1 MTSKLKVEQI
11 AHTNNVSAMTI
22 DSTGRVNLPQL
33 IAFTAYVNDG
43 NGVDVTVGNKVPY
56 DATVINKG
64 NAYNT
69 STYVFTAPVAGVYW
83 FSFSVWSNNTS
94 STARAAFYKNG
105 TAVGRSDY
113 PIGTRHQTSA
123 YEPTSASSAIELA
136 ANDTVDIRVYGAT
149 ANVFGTNYFSGYL
162 IG

>member
-33 IAFTAYVNDG
+33 IAFTAYVNSG
-43 NGVDVTVGNKVPY
+43 GVDVTVGNKVPY
-56 DATVINKG
+56 DAIIINKG

-69 STYVFTAPVAGVYW
+69 STYVFTAPVAGEYW
-83 FSFSVWSNNTS
+83 FSYSVWSNNTS
-94 STARAAFYKNG
+94 GTARSGFYKNG
-105 TAVGRSDY
+105 TALGRSDY
-113 PIGTRHQTSA
+113 PIGTRHNQSSYETS
-123 YEPTSASSAIELA
+123 SASSAIELA
-136 ANDTVDIRVYGAT
+136 ASDTVDIRVYGAT

>member
-83 FSFSVWSNNTS
+83 FSFSAWSNNTS
-94 STARAAFYKNG
+94 STARAAFYKKCRWKKRLSN
-105 TAVGRSDY
+105 RDK
-113 PIGTRHQTSA
+113 TS
-123 YEPTSASSAIELA
+123 
-136 ANDTVDIRVYGAT
+136 N
-149 ANVFGTNYFSGYL
+149 
-162 IG
+162 

>member
-33 IAFTAYVNDG
+33 IAFTAYANSNSSVN
-43 NGVDVTVGNKVPY
+43 VSVGSKLPY
-56 DATVINKG
+56 DVAIINKG
-64 NAYNT
+64 NGYNT

-83 FSFSVWSNNTS
+83 FSYSAWCNQSATGR
-94 STARAAFYKNG
+94 TGFYKNG
-105 TAVGRSDY
+105 TAYGRSDY
-113 PIGTRHQTSA
+113 PIGTRHNASSYQND
-123 YEPTSASSAIELA
+123 SASSAIELA
-136 ANDTVDIRVYGAT
+136 ANDTVDIRAYSSSVD
-149 ANVFGTNYFSGYL
+149 VFGTNYFSGYL